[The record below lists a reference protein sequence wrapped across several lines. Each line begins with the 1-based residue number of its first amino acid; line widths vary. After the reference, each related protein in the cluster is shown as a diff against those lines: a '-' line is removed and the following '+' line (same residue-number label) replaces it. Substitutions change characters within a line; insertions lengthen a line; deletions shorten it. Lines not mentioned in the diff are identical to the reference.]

1 MAAGRPA
8 TDVSGPSGLSPDPD
22 AGSYICGRLA
32 EDRSRTGVAWWPLGA
47 SYLADPYP
55 ALRRLRDT
63 DPCHRCSLT
72 KGFLVSRYRDIDRV
86 LRDYKRFRNSPP
98 RNSQAAS
105 PTLPLVGTNPP
116 VHTRLRRLASRAF
129 TAGQMARM
137 EDRVRATA
145 HKLLDRVAEKD
156 TFDLMSAFAKPL
168 PVRVIGRMI
177 GWPKQDFAIFENWSA
192 GVRRPEPFALR
203 IGLAPV
209 VEPLTRCSKNELRQW
224 IRTKWRFDRRLDR
237 LVEERRSEPRDD
249 VVSMMVDAGSDEDDR
264 LTLKEAR
271 AMVRFLLSVG
281 NSSTTNLIGNGM
293 LALLRRPEQLQL
305 LRERPDLLAD
315 AVQELLRYDAPLQ
328 VIRRVATEN
337 TEVAGRLVAS
347 ESPVLLLLG
356 GANRDPDQ
364 FPRPDE
370 LDFGRADKRHVAFG
384 RGVHR
389 CLGARLA
396 ELEGRVAVEVLLER
410 FTDIRLA
417 SYPPPSFKRKIM
429 ERGLKHLHI
438 RVRRRRRSA

>member
-1 MAAGRPA
+1 MAAGRPL
-8 TDVSGPSGLSPDPD
+8 TDVSGPSGLLPDSD
-22 AGSYICGRLA
+22 VGSYICGRLA
-32 EDRSRTGVAWWPLGA
+32 DDRLRTGVAWWPLGA

-86 LRDYKRFRNSPP
+86 LRDHKHFRNSPP
-98 RNSQAAS
+98 RNPQVA
-105 PTLPLVGTNPP
+105 PPLVGTNPP

-129 TAGQMARM
+129 TAGQVARM
-137 EDRVRATA
+137 EDHVRTTA

-203 IGLAPV
+203 IGLAPL
-209 VEPLTRCSKNELRQW
+209 VEHLTRCSRNELRQW

-249 VVSMMVDAGSDEDDR
+249 VVSKMVDVGIEDDR

-305 LRERPDLLAD
+305 LRERPDLLAE

-328 VIRRVATEN
+328 IIRRVAAEDI
-337 TEVAGRLVAS
+337 EVAGRLVAA
-347 ESPVLLLLG
+347 ESQVLLLLG
-356 GANRDPDQ
+356 GANRDPGQ

-370 LDFGRADKRHVAFG
+370 LDFGRADKRNVAFG

-396 ELEGRVAVEVLLER
+396 EMEGRVAVEVLLER
-410 FTDIRLA
+410 FTDIQLA
-417 SYPPPSFKRKIM
+417 SAPPPSFKRKII